1 MLVDGSTTIGSS
13 LTIRSPTCSYTFI
26 LIARVISMVTGLHL
40 RVRTEVEVGLDT
52 LLNFR
57 DLTRVQIGDFA
68 NDYIEVCRDVMEPD
82 AVQMGRRVLTLDMT
96 IVAGTAQKTLRRRV
110 NNVVCTLMRCYKEI
124 VRPRPGVARVR
135 VTLIGY
141 GPSTSLMLL

>member
-96 IVAGTAQKTLRRRV
+96 IVASTAQKTLRRRV
-110 NNVVCTLMRCYKEI
+110 NNVVCTLMRCYK
-124 VRPRPGVARVR
+124 
-135 VTLIGY
+135 
-141 GPSTSLMLL
+141 